1 MDERELL
8 DKQGVL
14 TDILALER
22 TRREH
27 SVEGVLLISVLAA
40 CLILSLV
47 LWHWIVAVIASPIVI
62 FLSVR
67 ILLKSKRKRETLY
80 GLRNGGFHLEEAT
93 LEGIAREQVVSPYV
107 KFRGTRSYSGM
118 TQEHLV
124 LYFTRGRYVLPKL
137 PFYYA
142 WSELCS
148 MEEAGIDH
156 TSVPDNDFYLVINN
170 TDSSILFFYNKK
182 LFRLSEE
189 LKAEMQGR
197 ADA

>member
-8 DKQGVL
+8 DKQSIA

-22 TRREH
+22 TGREH
-27 SVEGVLLISVLAA
+27 SVEGVFLISVLAA
-40 CLILSLV
+40 CLILSLL
-47 LWHWIVAVIASPIVI
+47 LWHWIILAIATPII
-62 FLSVR
+62 LFLIARIILKSVR
-67 ILLKSKRKRETLY
+67 KHETLY
-80 GLRNGGFHLEEAT
+80 DLTNGGFHLEEAT

-107 KFRGTRSYSGM
+107 KFRGTRSYSGV

-148 MEEAGIDH
+148 MEETGIDH
-156 TSVPDNDFYLVINN
+156 TSVPGNEFYVVINN

-182 LFRLSEE
+182 LFRLSEK
-189 LKAEMQGR
+189 LKAEMQR
-197 ADA
+197 KK